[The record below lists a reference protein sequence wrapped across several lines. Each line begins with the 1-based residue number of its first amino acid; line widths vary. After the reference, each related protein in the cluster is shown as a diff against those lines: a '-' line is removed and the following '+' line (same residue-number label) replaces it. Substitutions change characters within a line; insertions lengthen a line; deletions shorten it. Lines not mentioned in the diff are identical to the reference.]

1 MAKDVTFEDLV
12 VLVVLSK
19 SNCTVFDV
27 VLAAVEDVAPLTFEA
42 DVVK

>member
-27 VLAAVEDVAPLTFEA
+27 VLAAVEVAAPLTFEA
-42 DVVK
+42 DVIE